1 MDQHTWVRKCLSYY
15 DENNLTPE
23 PGGEWQEA
31 HYPAPKGV
39 GTDVIWLTHD
49 HHQVQGIL
57 QSEEYSRQCFFNSDV
72 TEFFKFGPFVP
83 DWFDLYDLYYKWAK
97 ENGMRSLG
105 SMSDHPNTV
114 KGRVEG
120 GRKSGPSTAKSMNAH
135 PNTHKSRLEI
145 GKRLSKPV
153 LCVGTGVIYPST
165 IEAERKTGIPHSNII
180 KCCSGERKSAGG
192 HQWKYTTT

>member
-1 MDQHTWVRKCLSYY
+1 MDQHTWVRGCLAYY
-15 DENNLTPE
+15 KENDLTPE

-31 HYPAPKGV
+31 HYPAPKGI
-39 GTDVIWLTHD
+39 GTEVIWLKKD

-57 QSEEYSRQCFFNSDV
+57 QSEEYGRQCFFNSDV
-72 TEFFKFGPFVP
+72 LAFFHSGSFVP
-83 DWFDLYDLYYKWAK
+83 DWFDLHDVYHKWAK
-97 ENGMRSLG
+97 INGLSSLKR
-105 SMSDHPNTV
+105 MNDHPNTIRG
-114 KGRVEG
+114 KAEG
-120 GRKSGPSTAKSMNAH
+120 GKTSGPGAAKTMNNH
-135 PNTHKSRLEI
+135 PNTHKNREDI

-192 HQWKYTTT
+192 YQWKYTTT